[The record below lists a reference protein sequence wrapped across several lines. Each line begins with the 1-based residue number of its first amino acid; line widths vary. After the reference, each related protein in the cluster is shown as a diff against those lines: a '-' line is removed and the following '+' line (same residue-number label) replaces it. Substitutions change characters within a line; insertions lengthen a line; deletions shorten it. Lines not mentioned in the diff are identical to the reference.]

1 MYVWTKLLFADRA
14 MSHWLRVLLI
24 PLRVTENN
32 TDLVCQI
39 WQIKT
44 QKLRWHCDAH
54 NVLYYGNLPQSCT
67 IVIDVSCSQY
77 FMSLVL
83 FSPCVWFQRTL
94 NWQVAMSIHFQSVY
108 QTIV

>member
-1 MYVWTKLLFADRA
+1 MTKLLFVDRA

-44 QKLRWHCDAH
+44 QKLRWQCDTH
-54 NVLYYGNLPQSCT
+54 NVVYYGILPQLSHALY
-67 IVIDVSCSQY
+67 IIIDVSCSQC
-77 FMSLVL
+77 FMSPVL
-83 FSPCVWFQRTL
+83 FTPCVWFQRTL

-108 QTIV
+108 ETIV